1 MILWIHFRPDHVISC
16 LAGDGD
22 HVAKMVSAFPA
33 CQFAVIYFIKGP
45 IQIVIIIS
53 TGGPQLRFD
62 MSVNCLK
69 AFIFFTAQIHTII
82 RATMVTMVAQN
93 SMCNNNMAQYLTV

>member
-1 MILWIHFRPDHVISC
+1 MILWIHFRPNHVISC
-16 LAGDGD
+16 LAGGGD
-22 HVAKMVSAFPA
+22 HVAMMVSAFPA
-33 CQFAVIYFIKGP
+33 CQFAVVYFIKGP

-53 TGGPQLRFD
+53 GVPQLHFD

-93 SMCNNNMAQYLTV
+93 PMCNNNMAPYLEV